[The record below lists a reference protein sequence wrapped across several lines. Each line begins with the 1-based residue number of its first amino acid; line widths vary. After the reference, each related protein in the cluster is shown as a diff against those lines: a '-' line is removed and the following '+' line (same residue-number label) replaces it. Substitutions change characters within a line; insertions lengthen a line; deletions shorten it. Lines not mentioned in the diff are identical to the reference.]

1 MAWRWATGK
10 VVAEP
15 GNTDLLAADCP
26 VTFSLTQLHQIIE
39 RRCHMDND
47 GIMRRRR
54 VGIESEARC
63 VFCFAQYGSW
73 VIIPFLAVIKN
84 KKRSQIK
91 LTS

>member
-1 MAWRWATGK
+1 
-10 VVAEP
+10 
-15 GNTDLLAADCP
+15 
-26 VTFSLTQLHQIIE
+26 
-39 RRCHMDND
+39 MDND